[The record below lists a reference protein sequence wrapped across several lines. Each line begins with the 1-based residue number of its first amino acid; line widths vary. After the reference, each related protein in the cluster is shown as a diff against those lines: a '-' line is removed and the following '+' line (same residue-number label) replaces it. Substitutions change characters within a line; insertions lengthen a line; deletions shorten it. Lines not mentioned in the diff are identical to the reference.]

1 MSLSSA
7 IAGAGGGPP
16 RPVDGGEAR
25 PTPTECRI
33 ASHFHPD
40 IVYSLRNF
48 NVDTILVV
56 NGTGD
61 NRSKIVEILTPI
73 GIKIGKSNGENTQI
87 LIRSSVP
94 KEERKR
100 GRDSR
105 LASEDRVKNTN
116 FGVVVPPEHSL
127 AYAKKLFE
135 RYQIMLEKGEWK
147 KESLATIHRKSITK
161 SSAKIAAA
169 YNAGVGKGTNN
180 PEYKKEK
187 SAEHS
192 AKRAKRARGEDE

>member
-16 RPVDGGEAR
+16 RPVAGGEVR
-25 PTPTECRI
+25 PTPTDCSI
-33 ASHFHPD
+33 ASTFRPD

-56 NGTGD
+56 NGSGE
-61 NRSKIVEILTPI
+61 NRSKIVDILTPI
-73 GIKIGKSNGENTQI
+73 GVKIGKSNGENTQI

-94 KEERKR
+94 KEEYERD
-100 GRDSR
+100 RDSR
-105 LASEDRVKNTN
+105 LATEDRVKNTN

-135 RYQIMLEKGEWK
+135 RYQIML
-147 KESLATIHRKSITK
+147 
-161 SSAKIAAA
+161 
-169 YNAGVGKGTNN
+169 
-180 PEYKKEK
+180 
-187 SAEHS
+187 
-192 AKRAKRARGEDE
+192 

>member
-1 MSLSSA
+1 MSSSSA

-16 RPVDGGEAR
+16 RPVDGDVAL

-56 NGTGD
+56 NGSGD

-73 GIKIGKSNGENTQI
+73 GVKIGKSNGENTQI

-94 KEERKR
+94 KEECKR
-100 GRDSR
+100 DRDSR
-105 LASEDRVKNTN
+105 LVSEERVKNTN

-147 KESLATIHRKSITK
+147 KESLATSQRKSMTK
-161 SSAKIAAA
+161 ASAKKLAA

-180 PEYKKEK
+180 PEYRK
-187 SAEHS
+187 A
-192 AKRAKRARGEDE
+192 AATAVQIKRDKRAREEDE

>member
-16 RPVDGGEAR
+16 RPVDGGVAL
-25 PTPTECRI
+25 PTPTECSI
-33 ASHFHPD
+33 ASNFRSD

-56 NGTGD
+56 NGSGE

-94 KEERKR
+94 KDEGKR
-100 GRDSR
+100 DRDSR
-105 LASEDRVKNTN
+105 LASEERVKNTN

-147 KESLATIHRKSITK
+147 NESLATGQRKSITK
-161 SSAKIAAA
+161 AGEKRHAA
-169 YNAGVGKGTNN
+169 YKAGAGKGTNN
-180 PEYKKEK
+180 SEYKKEK
-187 SAEHS
+187 SAEQN
-192 AKRAKRARGEDE
+192 AKRAREEDE